1 MKKSLEPVVKDPL
14 EQKFLMYFDIM
25 SWLESKISKQ
35 SFHSVVL
42 KNLPKIKVLVKK
54 ECSFRGSIAN
64 SIEMINLVMFRIKSK
79 LVYDFERPFFFNFIF
94 SYT

>member
-1 MKKSLEPVVKDPL
+1 MFV
-14 EQKFLMYFDIM
+14 
-25 SWLESKISKQ
+25 
-35 SFHSVVL
+35 
-42 KNLPKIKVLVKK
+42 
-54 ECSFRGSIAN
+54 CGSIAN